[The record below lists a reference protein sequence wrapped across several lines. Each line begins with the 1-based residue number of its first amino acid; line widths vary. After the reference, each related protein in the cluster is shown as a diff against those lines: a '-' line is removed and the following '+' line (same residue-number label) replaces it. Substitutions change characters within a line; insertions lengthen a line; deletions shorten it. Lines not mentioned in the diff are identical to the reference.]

1 MEVARRAAPGESTRD
16 SPVSSCGVSAAP
28 TELRLLGELR

>member
-1 MEVARRAAPGESTRD
+1 MVVTRRAAPGESTRD

-28 TELRLLGELR
+28 TELRPFGELR